1 MRHRLSA
8 LLAVVIVGSL
18 SLQALAASTCEFGA
32 YANDP
37 DPAGAN
43 VRSGPSLKHSVIGVL
58 KAEEPDGDDY
68 VFTPEFRVTAF
79 QDGWFQIG
87 DAVVGQYGDGPE
99 RTVFQGPG
107 WISAKLVGFDIQD
120 WHLYEAPSTSSA
132 VRHDLQ
138 DWWSNSLITV
148 SAIHDCQ
155 GGFINVTITNESG
168 ESATG
173 WATNLCGNQATTC
186 S

>member
-1 MRHRLSA
+1 MRHRLST

-18 SLQALAASTCEFGA
+18 SLQALAAGTCEFGA
-32 YANDP
+32 YSSDP

-43 VRSGPSLKHSVIGVL
+43 VRSGPGSEFPVIGVL
-58 KAEEPDGDDY
+58 EPESDEPY
-68 VFTPEFRVTAF
+68 TFTPEFRVKDF
-79 QDGWFQIG
+79 ENGWFQIG
-87 DAVVGQYGDGPE
+87 DAVTGDYGQSVP
-99 RTVFQGPG
+99 RTVFEGPG

-132 VRHDLQ
+132 VTDDLQ
-138 DWWSNSLITV
+138 DWWSTEGVHITT
-148 SAIHDCQ
+148 IHDCQ
-155 GGFINVTITNESG
+155 GGFVNVTLTNDAG
-168 ESATG
+168 ETATG